1 MLRLSPKKTQKF
13 KINKTIMTTHKEKV
27 KIARKLMTPF
37 ENKIG
42 VSKWDSV
49 AWRKRKEVIRS
60 RVERKQAMAH
70 QRAVMRKK
78 SVARMS
84 IES

>member
-1 MLRLSPKKTQKF
+1 M
-13 KINKTIMTTHKEKV
+13 ITHKEKIR
-27 KIARKLMTPF
+27 IARKLISPI
-37 ENKIG
+37 ERQIG
-42 VSKWDSV
+42 LSIWDS
-49 AWRKRKEVIRS
+49 AGWRKRKDIIRA

-70 QRAVMRKK
+70 QRAVMRRK